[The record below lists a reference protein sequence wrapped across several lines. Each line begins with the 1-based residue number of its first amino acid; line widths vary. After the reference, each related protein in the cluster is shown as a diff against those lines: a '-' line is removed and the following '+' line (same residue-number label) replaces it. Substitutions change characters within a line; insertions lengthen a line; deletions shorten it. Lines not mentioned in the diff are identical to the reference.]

1 MHMIGF
7 WALLSLLML
16 SGCEHEFALSEQVGE
31 EEVFSEKVQLEIFA
45 RANSYHLPSTK
56 GLMDEGTVGK
66 NPWMFVFKGEG
77 PNATFVEAVQAFE
90 LAGKRYVILTKQ
102 SNDSKYQLLILA
114 NSPDRFYYGDAVTE
128 YGFDETGFS
137 AQLMQGLT
145 TLADFC
151 TNMLTAPLAVPSVSV
166 IPYSGNGQV
175 IPMSYLLEVDKIDH
189 TTKIENTDG
198 TPLMLTRAIAKMVIV
213 NKATNFELKGV
224 VAVMNVPRQGPFH
237 TLDGLI
243 RDNTSNLT

>member
-1 MHMIGF
+1 
-7 WALLSLLML
+7 
-16 SGCEHEFALSEQVGE
+16 
-31 EEVFSEKVQLEIFA
+31 
-45 RANSYHLPSTK
+45 
-56 GLMDEGTVGK
+56 
-66 NPWMFVFKGEG
+66 
-77 PNATFVEAVQAFE
+77 
-90 LAGKRYVILTKQ
+90 
-102 SNDSKYQLLILA
+102 
-114 NSPDRFYYGDAVTE
+114 
-128 YGFDETGFS
+128 
-137 AQLMQGLT
+137 MQGLT

-224 VAVMNVPRQGPFH
+224 VAGYEC
-237 TLDGLI
+237 T
-243 RDNTSNLT
+243 